1 MLLIMNYFLII
12 IFCFFFF
19 FLLVI
24 QFRRLCNGDSRH
36 FLASAGVE
44 SNASAQAEPAA
55 HREMANME
63 IRY

>member
-1 MLLIMNYFLII
+1 MLLITNYFLII
-12 IFCFFFF
+12 IFF
-19 FLLVI
+19 LVI